1 MMILEYPMCR
11 YVDTVVPLQMFCKSR
26 TFLKVTVYLKKLKKS
41 HYIFLLI
48 FYTIHKDASI

>member
-11 YVDTVVPLQMFCKSR
+11 YVDTVIPLQIFCKSK
-26 TFLKVTVYLKKLKKS
+26 TILKLKVFKEAKKVSL
-41 HYIFLLI
+41 HFLLI